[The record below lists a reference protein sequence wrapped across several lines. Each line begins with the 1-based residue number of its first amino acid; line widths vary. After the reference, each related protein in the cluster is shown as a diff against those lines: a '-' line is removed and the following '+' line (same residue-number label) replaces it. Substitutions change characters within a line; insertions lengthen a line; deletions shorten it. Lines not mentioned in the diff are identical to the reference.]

1 MKSQGSAS
9 AAATCFKTRADRKK
23 TGPNNFTLLRI
34 GGIRWFITGN
44 IGNYNFIFH
53 D

>member
-23 TGPNNFTLLRI
+23 KQVLIILH
-34 GGIRWFITGN
+34 
-44 IGNYNFIFH
+44 YLE
-53 D
+53 

>member
-23 TGPNNFTLLRI
+23 KKQVLIILH
-34 GGIRWFITGN
+34 
-44 IGNYNFIFH
+44 YLE
-53 D
+53 